1 MFGSLLELT
10 DDFFAYNLKYLFL
23 VGLWPD
29 DPWAKA
35 HPTLYKMYEYTTHV
49 LAIIYMISSGI
60 GTYQIKDDVVLFM
73 TNLDK
78 CLVAYNF
85 VAKVV
90 IFVFKRRQVEILI
103 SQIINS
109 GDQITEERKKMTLM
123 MIIIVTGL
131 STSVVGAFSAL
142 ALYHNEMPVEAWM
155 PFDPMES
162 KMNLLTATQLA
173 AITIVVPVIWR
184 GISMQGIVCSLI
196 MYLCD
201 QLVELQDR
209 IRSLEFTSMTERAV
223 REEFKDIIKKHVRL
237 MGYTQNMNK
246 IFEEYFLIQNLAVT
260 LELCLNALMAT
271 MVGFE
276 QKTLLATFFV
286 FLCIALMNAY
296 IYCYLGNEMIIQ
308 SENLALAAYESSWI
322 SWPLDL
328 QKDLLIL
335 LRVAQKPLYLSAGG
349 MVAMSIQTYSQHV
362 AILDIDGTR
371 GTAFQNE
378 LNAEYGA
385 NKSKFYQCDV
395 TNDDQLFA
403 AFQSVVAGH
412 GGLDLVVNN
421 AGIMN
426 DAPHVYKKEISIN
439 VTALITSTLKALEL
453 MRTDEGGKGGTV
465 INIASVAGLCQFSV
479 MPIYWATKAAVI
491 QFSNCIGKEDYYKKT
506 GVRVLVMC
514 FGATNTSLISGQKLG
529 SLDKN
534 VAGENISS
542 FFYEAHHVQR
552 MESAAQGVIDAY
564 KKGSSGSTWIA
575 TRDLPAKDITDNVN
589 RAYEILGEHI

>member
-1 MFGSLLELT
+1 MFGSILKLT

-49 LAIIYMISSGI
+49 LSIIYMIAGGI
-60 GTYQIKDDVVLFM
+60 GTYQIKDDVVVFM

-78 CLVAYNF
+78 TLVAYNF
-85 VAKVV
+85 VGKVV
-90 IFVFKRRQVEILI
+90 IFICKRRQVEILI
-103 SQIINS
+103 SKIINS
-109 GDQITEERKKMTLM
+109 GDHLTEERKKMMLM

-142 ALYHNEMPVEAWM
+142 ALYHNEMSVEAWM

-162 KMNLLTATQLA
+162 KMNLLTATQLV

-184 GISMQGIVCSLI
+184 GIAMQGIICSLI

-223 REEFKDIIKKHVRL
+223 REEFKDIVKKHVRL
-237 MGYTQNMNK
+237 MGYTQDMNT

-271 MVGFE
+271 VIGFE

-286 FLCIALMNAY
+286 FLCVALMNAY
-296 IYCYLGNEMIIQ
+296 IYCYLGNELIIQ
-308 SENLALAAYESSWI
+308 SGNIALAAYESSWI

-349 MVAMSIQTYSQHV
+349 IVAMSIETYSQTLYNGYSIFAV
-362 AILDIDGTR
+362 
-371 GTAFQNE
+371 
-378 LNAEYGA
+378 LN
-385 NKSKFYQCDV
+385 D
-395 TNDDQLFA
+395 
-403 AFQSVVAGH
+403 VVA
-412 GGLDLVVNN
+412 
-421 AGIMN
+421 
-426 DAPHVYKKEISIN
+426 
-439 VTALITSTLKALEL
+439 
-453 MRTDEGGKGGTV
+453 
-465 INIASVAGLCQFSV
+465 
-479 MPIYWATKAAVI
+479 
-491 QFSNCIGKEDYYKKT
+491 
-506 GVRVLVMC
+506 
-514 FGATNTSLISGQKLG
+514 
-529 SLDKN
+529 
-534 VAGENISS
+534 
-542 FFYEAHHVQR
+542 
-552 MESAAQGVIDAY
+552 
-564 KKGSSGSTWIA
+564 
-575 TRDLPAKDITDNVN
+575 
-589 RAYEILGEHI
+589 